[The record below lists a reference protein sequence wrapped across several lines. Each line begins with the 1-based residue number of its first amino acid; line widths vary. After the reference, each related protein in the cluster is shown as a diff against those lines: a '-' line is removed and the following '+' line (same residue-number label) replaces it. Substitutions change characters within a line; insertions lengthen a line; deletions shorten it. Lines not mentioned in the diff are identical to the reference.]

1 MAAKLR
7 RVVRPKDLH
16 QQIIE
21 TTSEHDGHGQHQ
33 HTRAWRKIVYGRELQ
48 AGSIGGHDAG
58 DAPCTQ

>member
-7 RVVRPKDLH
+7 RVVQAAPKDLH

-33 HTRAWRKIVYGRELQ
+33 HTHAWRKIVYGREL
-48 AGSIGGHDAG
+48 
-58 DAPCTQ
+58 

>member
-33 HTRAWRKIVYGRELQ
+33 HTHAWRKIVYGREL
-48 AGSIGGHDAG
+48 
-58 DAPCTQ
+58 